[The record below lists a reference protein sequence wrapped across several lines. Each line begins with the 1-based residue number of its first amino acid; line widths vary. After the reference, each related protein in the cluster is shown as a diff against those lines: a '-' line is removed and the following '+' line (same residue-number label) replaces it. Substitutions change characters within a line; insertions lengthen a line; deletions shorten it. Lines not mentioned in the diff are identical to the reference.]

1 MKINEV
7 EAAVGITKKNIRFY
21 EEEGLIAPGRE
32 PGNGYRSYSQADVE
46 RLQRIK
52 LLRKLDVP
60 LAEIREMLEGQRT
73 LAEGM
78 SLQLERLRSRRAD
91 LEEAIGFCT
100 LLQQENG
107 PLEQLDVEQ
116 TLARLTAREEQGV
129 TFVNIERTDQKTR
142 RIRGACIGAA
152 LFVAMMAF
160 VMAIMGWAVYTD
172 PQDAPPLPLLVVMFG
187 IPAKML
193 IVTINEI
200 PGKKLEALGVVR
212 GSTVQSRN
220 FGHDLMAGFR
230 TLVGGEVTDYA
241 DMLTEARQ
249 IATGRM
255 VKDAESLGADAIVG
269 MRYASA
275 SVMQGAAE
283 VIAYGTAVKFV

>member
-1 MKINEV
+1 
-7 EAAVGITKKNIRFY
+7 
-21 EEEGLIAPGRE
+21 
-32 PGNGYRSYSQADVE
+32 
-46 RLQRIK
+46 
-52 LLRKLDVP
+52 
-60 LAEIREMLEGQRT
+60 
-73 LAEGM
+73 
-78 SLQLERLRSRRAD
+78 
-91 LEEAIGFCT
+91 
-100 LLQQENG
+100 
-107 PLEQLDVEQ
+107 
-116 TLARLTAREEQGV
+116 
-129 TFVNIERTDQKTR
+129 
-142 RIRGACIGAA
+142 
-152 LFVAMMAF
+152 
-160 VMAIMGWAVYTD
+160 
-172 PQDAPPLPLLVVMFG
+172 
-187 IPAKML
+187 ML

-255 VKDAESLGADAIVG
+255 VKDAESLGADA
-269 MRYASA
+269 SA

>member
-1 MKINEV
+1 
-7 EAAVGITKKNIRFY
+7 
-21 EEEGLIAPGRE
+21 
-32 PGNGYRSYSQADVE
+32 
-46 RLQRIK
+46 
-52 LLRKLDVP
+52 
-60 LAEIREMLEGQRT
+60 
-73 LAEGM
+73 
-78 SLQLERLRSRRAD
+78 
-91 LEEAIGFCT
+91 
-100 LLQQENG
+100 
-107 PLEQLDVEQ
+107 
-116 TLARLTAREEQGV
+116 
-129 TFVNIERTDQKTR
+129 
-142 RIRGACIGAA
+142 
-152 LFVAMMAF
+152 
-160 VMAIMGWAVYTD
+160 
-172 PQDAPPLPLLVVMFG
+172 
-187 IPAKML
+187 ML

-249 IATGRM
+249 IAVVGRM
-255 VKDAESLGADAIVG
+255 VKDAEALGADAIVG